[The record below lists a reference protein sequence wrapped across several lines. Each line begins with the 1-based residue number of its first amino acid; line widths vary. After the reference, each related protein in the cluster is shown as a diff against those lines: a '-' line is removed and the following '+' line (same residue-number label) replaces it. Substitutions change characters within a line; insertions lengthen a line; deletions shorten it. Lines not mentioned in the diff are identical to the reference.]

1 MVTLGGDFMSGHSK
15 WHNIQ
20 AKKGKAD
27 AKRGKI
33 FTKIGKEIA
42 VAAKTGGSNPE
53 VNGKL
58 RDVIAKAKANNM
70 PQDTITRAIKKGAG
84 EMDGVNY
91 EEIVYEGY
99 GPSGVAVIVNVLT
112 DNKNRS
118 AGNVRHAF
126 SKFGGNMGSSG
137 CVSFMFQ
144 NKGQIIIEKDA
155 SIDEDELMMMALD
168 AGAEDFEAE
177 DEVYAITTTPEDFSK
192 VREAL
197 EANKLEFLEADLKM
211 IPDTYSAVDEESAV
225 KIQKM
230 LDALEDDDDVQ
241 DVYHNAEFPEGFE
254 E

>member
-1 MVTLGGDFMSGHSK
+1 MSGHSK

-20 AKKGKAD
+20 AKKGKVD

-42 VAAKTGGSNPE
+42 IAAKTGGANPDA
-53 VNGKL
+53 NPRL

-70 PQDTITRAIKKGAG
+70 PKDSIDRAIKKATGELAG
-84 EMDGVNY
+84 VDY

-99 GPSGVAVIVNVLT
+99 GPSGIAVLVEVLT

-126 SKFGGNMGSSG
+126 SKHGGNLGSTG

-144 NKGQIIIEKDA
+144 KKGQLVIERT
-155 SIDEDELMMMALD
+155 SELDEEELMMMALD
-168 AGAEDFEAE
+168 AGAEDFQSEE
-177 DEVYAITTTPEDFSK
+177 EVFVITTEPEDFGD

-197 EANKLEFLEADLKM
+197 EENGLEFLEAEIKS
-211 IPDTYSAVDEESAV
+211 IPDTYTEIDEDTAT
-225 KIQKM
+225 KFQKM
-230 LDALEDDDDVQ
+230 LDALEEDDDVQ
-241 DVYHNAEFPEGFE
+241 NTYHNAEFPEGWE